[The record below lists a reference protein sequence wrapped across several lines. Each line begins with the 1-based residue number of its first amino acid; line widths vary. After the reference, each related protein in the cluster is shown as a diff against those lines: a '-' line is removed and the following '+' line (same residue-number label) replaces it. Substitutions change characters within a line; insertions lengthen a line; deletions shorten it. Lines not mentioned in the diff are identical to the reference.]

1 MEYLIYILKVG
12 IIYTILYLIYFLLFR
27 KNTNFQTNRTYL
39 LAIIPIAFIL
49 PFVNSN
55 VTVNTQY
62 QITLP
67 AFEVGSVATTS
78 SLFNWP
84 EITLYLY
91 ISVAALLLVKFL
103 YNIIKTLSII
113 SKIKNGS
120 NKEVQP
126 FSFFSFKI

>member
-67 AFEVGSVATTS
+67 TFEVGSVATTS

-113 SKIKNGS
+113 SKIKNTYFIQF
-120 NKEVQP
+120 NT
-126 FSFFSFKI
+126 F